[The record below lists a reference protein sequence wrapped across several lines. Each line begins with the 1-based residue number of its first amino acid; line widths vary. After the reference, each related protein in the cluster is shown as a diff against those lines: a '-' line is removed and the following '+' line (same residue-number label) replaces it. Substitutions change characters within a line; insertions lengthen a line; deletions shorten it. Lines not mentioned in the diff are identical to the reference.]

1 MQETEISKL
10 AITIINVLIEGALP
24 FWLIWHIRQ
33 MRKREHLSYD
43 YWIQFTISLLYGC
56 AVLAEIPALW
66 SRWKAYY
73 VYKMVLPDDLYV
85 LTTWDR
91 VNHLV
96 LYVVIMFL
104 TWSITYKRVPKA
116 FTDTFV

>member
-1 MQETEISKL
+1 MEPVEINK
-10 AITIINVLIEGALP
+10 AVITVINIIVLGALP
-24 FWLIWHIRQ
+24 WWVYWHLQTRRQ
-33 MRKREHLSYD
+33 LNHMCYD
-43 YWIQFTISLLYGC
+43 WWIQTIIVMLYSSAIC
-56 AVLAEIPALW
+56 AEIPALW

-73 VYKMVLPDDLYV
+73 ELKMVMPDSLYI

-91 VNHLV
+91 WSHL
-96 LYVVIMFL
+96 LTYVILMFL